1 MFSVILV
8 IVPVAESVA
17 ATANP
22 HQYIYLLPFFP
33 SRSTRGIGAEA
44 DAGVGPGS
52 SGDVIE
58 GLRTYNSETEAH
70 FTATGL
76 PSQCNNSDGGQ
87 VEIGLTKKKKSTH
100 QKLVLRTIPSARRAV
115 SCAAA
120 CTRAAAAIAGGTGDP
135 FTNVLFNVMTCLT
148 PPLLAPTTPTDRVS
162 ISASARLLNPSDP
175 SDPDPTPFAP
185 FAHPSPV
192 RTRSE
197 ARVKPPTER
206 PTEEI
211 PGLTTGCARSVELIW
226 KPGVCA
232 RTPRVPM

>member
-76 PSQCNNSDGGQ
+76 PSQCNNSDKFRYRRAAFYQGPKRARESEREREILLGTITHDGGQ
-87 VEIGLTKKKKSTH
+87 GVEIDCDIDSPKIGLENYTLGPACSFLCSCLH
-100 QKLVLRTIPSARRAV
+100 SSRR
-115 SCAAA
+115 SHRRRHGRSIHKCALQRHDLPDAS
-120 CTRAAAAIAGGTGDP
+120 I
-135 FTNVLFNVMTCLT
+135 TC
-148 PPLLAPTTPTDRVS
+148 S
-162 ISASARLLNPSDP
+162 HYS
-175 SDPDPTPFAP
+175 
-185 FAHPSPV
+185 H
-192 RTRSE
+192 
-197 ARVKPPTER
+197 
-206 PTEEI
+206 
-211 PGLTTGCARSVELIW
+211 
-226 KPGVCA
+226 
-232 RTPRVPM
+232 